1 MMSQTAPQTNVEN
14 NDKIYSVYIPKIYKG
29 RSFEKIGSVF
39 FELRVGR
46 VTRVDFVPFKNERD
60 SGNYRSA
67 FVYFTKLYT
76 DKPNYII
83 DAIESKGGY
92 LLNLDSNIAVSKY
105 SDSEYWH
112 LLKNKNPFEET
123 TTNIHQMAQNMKLM
137 EEKMAKME
145 EKIVFLTGENASLR
159 SDLENLKA
167 NIQNNIQSTMDD
179 FYIDLD
185 ETQDKIARL
194 HRTGSKL
201 IEQSFSE
208 PDITSLN
215 NDMVYGI
222 PYAKRLLRNDTDY
235 GDSDNEML
243 DNLKPHEEKTSE
255 DNAN

>member
-1 MMSQTAPQTNVEN
+1 
-14 NDKIYSVYIPKIYKG
+14 
-29 RSFEKIGSVF
+29 
-39 FELRVGR
+39 
-46 VTRVDFVPFKNERD
+46 
-60 SGNYRSA
+60 
-67 FVYFTKLYT
+67 
-76 DKPNYII
+76 
-83 DAIESKGGY
+83 
-92 LLNLDSNIAVSKY
+92 
-105 SDSEYWH
+105 
-112 LLKNKNPFEET
+112 
-123 TTNIHQMAQNMKLM
+123 
-137 EEKMAKME
+137 MAKME
-145 EKIVFLTGENASLR
+145 EKIMFLTGENTTLR

-167 NIQNNIQSTMDD
+167 NIENNIQSTMDD

-185 ETQDKIARL
+185 ETQNKISRL

-243 DNLKPHEEKTSE
+243 NNLKPCEEKTSE